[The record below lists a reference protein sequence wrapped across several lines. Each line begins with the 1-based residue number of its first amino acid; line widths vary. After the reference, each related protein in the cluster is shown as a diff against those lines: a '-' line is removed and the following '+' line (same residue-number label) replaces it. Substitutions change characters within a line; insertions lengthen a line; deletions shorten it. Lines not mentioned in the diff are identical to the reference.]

1 MIQKYITE
9 LLHEYNC
16 VVLPNLGGFI
26 TRYISADIHPITNK
40 ITPPSKEIAFNE
52 MLNTDDGMLVAYL
65 SAQQHI
71 TLEQALEMVAKF
83 VQQTKE
89 DLKRFNVILIDGI
102 GKLFYNEANRLDFLP
117 ELESNFLED
126 SFGLGE
132 LFLKPIES
140 NYNAMDKI
148 PPKSTRPPLRRRP
161 IVKKEETKIKQ
172 LKRTRDS
179 ENESETAERIFKPA
193 MLWGLITLFLV
204 GASTL
209 VYMNKNSTG
218 LASMFPFL
226 GKNSISLSKSTADV
240 LEDTASA
247 TAETDTDAVL
257 ESTTVLVSKKY
268 FVVVGSF
275 QNVANA
281 QKLVDKF
288 AAKNKALTL
297 VSPLDGEQSYRVA
310 AAKFDT
316 KTEARAQLKNYKS
329 QFGTDAWVLTR

>member
-71 TLEQALEMVAKF
+71 TLEQSLEMVAEF

-102 GKLFYNEANRLDFLP
+102 GKLFYNEANRLDFLS

-132 LFLKPIES
+132 LFLK
-140 NYNAMDKI
+140 
-148 PPKSTRPPLRRRP
+148 
-161 IVKKEETKIKQ
+161 Q
-172 LKRTRDS
+172 
-179 ENESETAERIFKPA
+179 
-193 MLWGLITLFLV
+193 
-204 GASTL
+204 
-209 VYMNKNSTG
+209 
-218 LASMFPFL
+218 
-226 GKNSISLSKSTADV
+226 
-240 LEDTASA
+240 
-247 TAETDTDAVL
+247 
-257 ESTTVLVSKKY
+257 
-268 FVVVGSF
+268 
-275 QNVANA
+275 
-281 QKLVDKF
+281 
-288 AAKNKALTL
+288 
-297 VSPLDGEQSYRVA
+297 
-310 AAKFDT
+310 
-316 KTEARAQLKNYKS
+316 
-329 QFGTDAWVLTR
+329 